1 MTDISTGARRYLE
14 LRARKDAL
22 DAELKEVKA
31 EIETLAGE
39 MIDAMDDAGLESFAA
54 EGHSFFIRTS
64 LKASLAAE
72 HFDAFRARLD
82 EHGCSDIVKPT
93 INARTLESFV
103 REQAADNGGEVPD
116 WIGEIV
122 GVYYKN
128 DLSVRKR

>member
-1 MTDISTGARRYLE
+1 MTDISAGARRYLE
-14 LRARKDAL
+14 LRARRDAL

-31 EIETLAGE
+31 ELDALAGE

-54 EGHSFFIRTS
+54 EGHSFFIRTT
-64 LKASLAAE
+64 LKASLTAE

-82 EHGCSDIVKPT
+82 EHGCGDIVKPT

-103 REQAADNGGEVPD
+103 REQTADNDGQVPE
-116 WIGEIV
+116 WIRELV
-122 GVYYKN
+122 GVHYKN